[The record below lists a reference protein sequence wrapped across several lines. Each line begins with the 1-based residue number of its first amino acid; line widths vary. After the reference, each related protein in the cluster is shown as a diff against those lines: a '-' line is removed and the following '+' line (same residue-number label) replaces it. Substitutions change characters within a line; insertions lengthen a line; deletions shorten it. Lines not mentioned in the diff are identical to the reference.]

1 MQLMDRLVDFL
12 MDNISN
18 LTSAR
23 SIKNAFSSVQEKV
36 NHVTISSYL
45 QYLCNAFISYSPSC
59 SSFSLFS
66 IILFFSLLKMQIFV
80 VLLFSLFMR
89 SLFSS

>member
-23 SIKNAFSSVQEKV
+23 SIKNALSGAQETV
-36 NHVTISSYL
+36 NHVTISSYI
-45 QYLCNAFISYSPSC
+45 QDLCNAFAFYKIRRYDIKGEKIP
-59 SSFSLFS
+59 
-66 IILFFSLLKMQIFV
+66 M
-80 VLLFSLFMR
+80 
-89 SLFSS
+89 

>member
-45 QYLCNAFISYSPSC
+45 QYLCNAFAFYKIRRYDIKGKKYL
-59 SSFSLFS
+59 SSND
-66 IILFFSLLKMQIFV
+66 
-80 VLLFSLFMR
+80 
-89 SLFSS
+89 